1 MDRLTLHIGRFFPRP
16 SSDTDARV
24 QALEAYLRLL
34 SEELERTL
42 DLLDG
47 LLRDA
52 EAARAASMEATAS
65 VQLTDADDAEASV
78 GTDVPGA

>member
-1 MDRLTLHIGRFFPRP
+1 MERLTLHIGRFFPRP
-16 SSDTDARV
+16 SSDTGARV

-42 DLLDG
+42 GLLDG

-52 EAARAASMEATAS
+52 EAARATSMEATAS
-65 VQLTDADDAEASV
+65 MQLTDADASA
-78 GTDVPGA
+78 GTDATGA